1 MAAGVLLDTSYL
13 ITLAGASRAHHETA
27 RRYWRHFTENQI
39 PMFLSTIVVSEF
51 CVKQEIDPQ
60 ILRCCIVLPFNWDD
74 AQRVAL
80 LDWKSHRPP
89 GVERDALKDDIKIIA
104 QAARVDAEYV
114 ITDDSEPFYRHCEQ
128 FKTAGKVLPRGTVH
142 EQRQCRRMAGRDQS
156 RGAKWHDELGD
167 GKSVPFENAGGDEL
181 RRRRQPDQRRALGL
195 RVGLGP

>member
-39 PMFLSTIVVSEF
+39 LMFLSTIVVSEF
-51 CVKQEIDPQ
+51 CVKQGIDPQ

-114 ITDDSEPFYRHCEQ
+114 ITDDSESFYRYCEQ
-128 FKTAGKVLPRGTVH
+128 FKTAGKVSFRPIKLADGFDGAFFNGG
-142 EQRQCRRMAGRDQS
+142 QRDFGDQLAG
-156 RGAKWHDELGD
+156 E
-167 GKSVPFENAGGDEL
+167 GGSES
-181 RRRRQPDQRRALGL
+181 
-195 RVGLGP
+195 